1 MRLTLEQNERE
12 SFTSAGTSPPKTL
25 FSIIYPYTNI
35 GFPSQMANMIQT
47 LNTCD
52 ALART
57 GRARVSLILRNSS
70 GWSPER
76 IRSYY
81 GLDENPAF
89 ELHSIPLGHSLRPV
103 IGKLDNLLYRVLL
116 VRAVRRIA
124 SRSDNVVIY
133 ARDASILA
141 LLASA
146 AGLGKSAR
154 FAFEAHNIVGTSL
167 GHSHRWYGGTKP
179 VGSRK
184 IRFYAS
190 LERRALKRAEVV
202 FALTHRLKE
211 MLADE
216 HGVRKE
222 KIFVVPDA
230 ARRIRF
236 DKRPAEG
243 NGHEPL
249 VGYVGQLFPSR
260 GVHVLIRAMQLLD
273 SSVKLLIV
281 GGSSHRN
288 DIDQLSALA
297 RAVGVGDR
305 VTFSGFVEPSRV
317 GPFLSRPDVLVMP
330 LIDDAVTR
338 NFASS
343 MKQFEY
349 MAARRPIVASDLPS
363 TREIL
368 RHRETAILVQ
378 PDSPA
383 ALAEGISLALNDRQL
398 AHSISE
404 AAYREVN
411 EKYTFPVRAQK
422 IISAL
427 EEVCNRD

>member
-1 MRLTLEQNERE
+1 
-12 SFTSAGTSPPKTL
+12 
-25 FSIIYPYTNI
+25 
-35 GFPSQMANMIQT
+35 MANMIQT

-57 GRARVSLILRNSS
+57 GRARVSLVLRNPS
-70 GWSPER
+70 GWSPGR
-76 IRSYY
+76 IRAYY

-89 ELHSIPLGHSLRPV
+89 DLHSIPLGHSSSPV
-103 IGKLDNLLYRVLL
+103 IGKFDNLLYRVLL
-116 VRAVRRIA
+116 VRAVRRLA
-124 SRSDNVVIY
+124 SRADNVVIY

-146 AGLGKSAR
+146 AGLGKSAK
-154 FAFEAHNIVGTSL
+154 FAFEAHNVVGTSL
-167 GHSHRWYGGTKP
+167 GYSHKWYGGSKP

-184 IRFYAS
+184 IRFYAF
-190 LERRALKRAEVV
+190 LERRALERAEVV

-216 HGVRKE
+216 YDVCRE
-222 KIFVVPDA
+222 KIFVAPDA

-236 DKRPAEG
+236 DERTKDR

-260 GVHVLIRAMQLLD
+260 GVHVLVRAMQLLD
-273 SSVKLLIV
+273 SSVKLVIV

-288 DIDQLSALA
+288 DIDRLFALA
-297 RAVGVGDR
+297 RSLGVQDR
-305 VTFSGFVEPSRV
+305 ITFSGFVEPSRV
-317 GPFLSRPDVLVMP
+317 GSWLSKPDVLVMP
-330 LIDDAVTR
+330 LIDDEVTR

-363 TREIL
+363 TREVL
-368 RHRETAILVQ
+368 RHRETAILVK

-383 ALAEGISLALNDRQL
+383 SLAEGISLALNDKQL
-398 AHSISE
+398 ARTISD

-411 EKYTFPVRAQK
+411 EKYTFSARAHN
-422 IISAL
+422 IITAL
-427 EEVCNRD
+427 EETCNRD